1 MTSSASPSSRR
12 ARRMAVWVPLALLA
26 AVPVAT
32 SNPYLLSVWT
42 FIVINL
48 VIVLGLDL
56 LLGYCGQ
63 LSLGHGVFVSLG
75 AYASALLTTRAGWSG
90 WAAIPVGMAAAGTA
104 AFLVGVPTMR
114 LRGYYL
120 AMATLGF
127 PVVFDAFVRS
137 GSAFTG
143 GSSGVVGVPRLHL
156 AGFALKDRVAYY
168 LFALA
173 VFGAVLLAVARIANS
188 RWGLSLRAIH
198 GDEPAA
204 AARGIDVYGTKVAV
218 FVGSAVVAGLGGSL
232 YVHYV
237 QFVAPD
243 TFGIFFSIML
253 VVMVVVGGAGR
264 IWGAILG
271 TAALMWLPE
280 LLRSTSTWEPIFF
293 GTALAAVMLFAPA
306 GVAGVWKRAPSIA
319 SSSRLRQ
326 RAAGLPRE
334 AGAPPLLRH
343 GPLEVPVVL
352 SVEGLEKRFGGV
364 RAVVG
369 LHLELRGGRVKAIIG
384 PNGAG
389 KSTALALIAGAML
402 PDRGRIELDGVP
414 IETLAA
420 HQRARMGIGRTFQH
434 TRLIRDLT
442 VLENVTIGFSA
453 RRGGSRDSEHEAA
466 AAWGVIEKLGLAEVA
481 DRHPGEINQF
491 QARLTELATALA
503 GDPRVLLLDEPG
515 AGLSKVEVEQLTE
528 IVSEERRH
536 GRSIILVDH
545 VMQLV
550 LGVADEIL
558 VLEHGTPIAE
568 GTPEAI
574 LSDGRV
580 QSAYLGTSQGTHA

>member
-1 MTSSASPSSRR
+1 MTPQAPPPSRR
-12 ARRMAVWVPLALLA
+12 ARRMAVWAPLALLA

-48 VIVLGLDL
+48 VMVLGLDL

-63 LSLGHGVFVSLG
+63 LSLGHGVFASLG
-75 AYASALLTTRAGWSG
+75 AYASALLTARAGWSG
-90 WAAIPVGMAAAGTA
+90 WAAIPVGMAAAGAA

-127 PVVFDAFVRS
+127 PVVFDAFVRYWS
-137 GSAFTG
+137 GFTG

-168 LFALA
+168 LFALT
-173 VFGAVLLAVARIANS
+173 VFGAVLLAVARVANS

-204 AARGIDVYGTKVAV
+204 AARGIDVYRTKVAV
-218 FVGSAVVAGLGGSL
+218 FVGSAVLAGLGGSL

-264 IWGAILG
+264 VWGAILG
-271 TAALMWLPE
+271 AAVLMWLPE

-293 GTALAAVMLFAPA
+293 GTALAAVMLFAPS
-306 GVAGVWKRAPSIA
+306 GVAGIWRRAPSIA
-319 SSSRLRQ
+319 GSSQLRE
-326 RAAGLPRE
+326 RAARLPPE
-334 AGAPPLLRH
+334 GAPARLRH
-343 GPLEVPVVL
+343 GSSRVPVVL
-352 SVEGLEKRFGGV
+352 SVKGLEKRFGGV

-369 LHLELRGGRVKAIIG
+369 LHLDLGEGRVKAIIG

-389 KSTALALIAGAML
+389 KSTALALIAGALL
-402 PDRGRIELDGVP
+402 PDRGRIELDGVAVERLP
-414 IETLAA
+414 A
-420 HQRARMGIGRTFQH
+420 HRRARLGIGRTFQH

-442 VLENVTIGFSA
+442 VLENVSIGFSA
-453 RRGGSRDSEHEAA
+453 RRGGGRDSEREAA
-466 AAWGVIEKLGLAEVA
+466 AAWRVIEKLGLAEVA

-515 AGLSKVEVEQLTE
+515 AGLSRVEVEQLTE
-528 IVSEERRH
+528 IVREERRR

-558 VLEHGTPIAE
+558 VLEHGTRLAE
-568 GTPEAI
+568 GAPEEV
-574 LSDGRV
+574 LRDGRV
-580 QSAYLGTSQGTHA
+580 QSAYLGTSRGAHA